1 MKDTPAHREPSDD
14 KSSDPLAP
22 TDRSVITPDTE
33 ATEESASASSPSAVP
48 EDAETKAHRMTM
60 KEWEASQPHYPIRRV
75 PRTVVAHMFKGS
87 IFGPRSWII
96 ESARKH
102 VRLDW
107 VRIFREAKAARDAAA
122 AANEAEGS

>member
-1 MKDTPAHREPSDD
+1 MKDQSTPRAPSDET
-14 KSSDPLAP
+14 SPDP
-22 TDRSVITPDTE
+22 
-33 ATEESASASSPSAVP
+33 SPSTDPGTSITSESMPTSA
-48 EDAETKAHRMTM
+48 TCKQ
-60 KEWEASQPHYPIRRV
+60 WEASQPHYPIRRV

-107 VRIFREAKAARDAAA
+107 VRIFQEAKAARDAAA
-122 AANEAEGS
+122 AVNEAEGS